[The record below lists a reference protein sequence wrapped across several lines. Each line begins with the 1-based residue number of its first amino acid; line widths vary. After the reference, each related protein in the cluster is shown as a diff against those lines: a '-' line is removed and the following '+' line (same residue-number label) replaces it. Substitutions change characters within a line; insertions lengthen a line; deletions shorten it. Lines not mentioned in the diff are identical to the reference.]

1 MSPKK
6 VKWRKTMDE
15 ARIVEESGA
24 KGYGT
29 QESKLKLSKVQSAG
43 MAAAMAALVISLCL
57 PANVYLTKTGIKT
70 VGILVA
76 FLIMLVTEAL
86 PVVVTSLI
94 FCGLMP
100 VTGVTPDLGTA
111 LTGYSEPIVFFTL
124 ASFGI
129 AAAMTTIPLSK
140 RILRFMLKVFGKDIK
155 SVLFIVMAACALFS
169 SIVSNVPTCAIF
181 MAISLEF
188 IKVYER
194 EEDRR
199 HTGKA
204 FMIAIP
210 VSSMIGGM
218 MTPAGSSINLIA
230 VSQLEKYNGT
240 TVSFVQWMCAGIPL
254 AVVVVPLAWFL
265 MVKVYR
271 PAPVS
276 RENIGRFIDSMDIP
290 ERMEKKE
297 KKVLVIVCAMLL
309 LWISSS
315 WISMINVMIVATL
328 GCCMMFLPGIEVLD
342 VETFLREN
350 SWDAFFLV
358 GTVLSISA
366 AMITNGVSDVIAGLV
381 PALEISLPVL
391 IALTAA
397 IIFVSLLVIPV
408 ASSLVPILAPTLIA
422 VAANAGVS
430 PELIMMTA
438 AVCACNCYL
447 LPLDTVALI
456 TYGKGYYAMTDMAK
470 STLFLQIAVTVLAAV
485 WLPVVGRVFM

>member
-1 MSPKK
+1 MRVKRLDLKSKVEKIMNDKKMTEKSNANETYPKK
-6 VKWRKTMDE
+6 T
-15 ARIVEESGA
+15 RI
-24 KGYGT
+24 
-29 QESKLKLSKVQSAG
+29 QFMG
-43 MAAAMAALVISLCL
+43 MAAAILAIIISLCIPENQL
-57 PANVYLTKTGIKT
+57 LTRTGIKT
-70 VGILVA
+70 VGILAA
-76 FLIMLVTEAL
+76 FLFMLVTEAL

-100 VTGVTPDLGTA
+100 VVGVTPDLGTA

-140 RILRFMLKVFGKDIK
+140 RILRFMLRMFGKDIQ
-155 SVLFIVMAACALFS
+155 SVLFAVMAACALFS

-181 MAISLEF
+181 MAVSLEF
-188 IKVYER
+188 IKLYDK
-194 EEDRR
+194 EEEKKC
-199 HTGKA
+199 TGKT

-210 VSSMIGGM
+210 VASMIGGM

-230 VSQLEKYNGT
+230 ISQLEKYNGT
-240 TVSFVQWMCAGIPL
+240 SISFVHWMCAGIPL
-254 AVVVVPLAWFL
+254 AAVMIPLAWYL
-265 MVKVYR
+265 AVRIYK

-276 RENIGRFIDSMDIP
+276 QEDICNFVESMELPDQ
-290 ERMEKKE
+290 MGKKE
-297 KKVLVIVCAMLL
+297 KKVLVIVGSMLI

-328 GCCMMFLPGIEVLD
+328 GCCILFLPGIEVLD

-366 AMITNGVSDVIAGLV
+366 AMIRNGVSSVIAGLI
-381 PALEISLPVL
+381 PPLELPIQAM
-391 IALTAA
+391 IALTALFV
-397 IIFVSLLVIPV
+397 FVSLLVIPV
-408 ASSLVPILAPTLIA
+408 ASSLLPILAPALIA
-422 VAANAGVS
+422 VAVNCGVQ
-430 PELIMMTA
+430 PEMVMMA
-438 AVCACNCYL
+438 AAICACNCYL

-470 STLFLQIAVTVLAAV
+470 STLYLQIAVTVLSAV
-485 WLPVVGRVFM
+485 WLPVVGRIFLQ